1 MSPEQHLSLLE
12 MLAGE
17 VAPAGRLEQGQ
28 VPAGLLISLLFQ
40 PCQRACPEEH
50 LSEKQPGKSRR
61 LGWARQ
67 ERQDEV
73 PEGQAA
79 GTGSQQ
85 ARECGPW
92 VQAEPENPLAQEWKG
107 RCPSRGAGEAPG
119 PGGRKVLGLEE

>member
-40 PCQRACPEEH
+40 PCQCACPEEH

-61 LGWARQ
+61 LGWGRQ

-92 VQAEPENPLAQEWKG
+92 VRQSLKIHLPKSGRGGALAGLLGSARPRWK
-107 RCPSRGAGEAPG
+107 EAPG
-119 PGGRKVLGLEE
+119 LEE